1 MSKPQRKPPHK
12 NAPVKQKA
20 AATNHRGSICISDA
34 NRASQSIPLVANHN
48 KAIDSATRMAG
59 QLRFRRYFQRGDELA
74 GVDFVLIAVRIK
86 QASA

>member
-1 MSKPQRKPPHK
+1 
-12 NAPVKQKA
+12 
-20 AATNHRGSICISDA
+20 
-34 NRASQSIPLVANHN
+34 
-48 KAIDSATRMAG
+48 MAG